1 MLLSVEDLRTSFFL
15 DEGELRAVD
24 GVSFDLEEGE
34 TLAVVG
40 ESGCGK
46 TIVALSILDLVQSPG
61 RIIGGQVRFH
71 GEDLL
76 TLTQEQLRGVRGAQ
90 IGLVFQEPGAALN
103 PVYPVGRQITEVLLE
118 HRGMSRRE
126 ADAET
131 VRILGDVGIPEPE
144 ERARAYPFE
153 LSGGMKQRA
162 VIALATCT
170 RPQLLIADEPTTALD
185 VTVQAEILDLIRDL
199 RDRHGMAVL
208 IISHD
213 LGVVAELADRVLV
226 MYAGKLLE
234 EASVEEIFRAPAHPY
249 TQGLLRA
256 VQAMEENSD
265 APLEGI
271 PGAVPDFLSLPTGCT
286 FHPRCPLMEEAAG
299 CAKRF
304 PDEVSLPGTAGPRR
318 AACWKVLPEGPGSS
332 S

>member
-1 MLLSVEDLRTSFFL
+1 MLLSVQDLRTTFFL

-24 GVSFDLEEGE
+24 GISFHLEEGE
-34 TLAVVG
+34 TLALVG

-61 RIIGGQVRFH
+61 RVVGGQVMFR
-71 GEDLL
+71 GDDLL
-76 TLTQEQLRGVRGAQ
+76 SLSPERMRRARGGE

-103 PVYPVGRQITEVLLE
+103 PVYPIGRQISEVLME
-118 HRGMSRRE
+118 HRGMTRRD
-126 ADAET
+126 ADAEA
-131 VRILGDVGIPEPE
+131 VRVLGDVGIPRPE
-144 ERARAYPFE
+144 ERTKAYPFE

-170 RPQLLIADEPTTALD
+170 RPRLLIADEPTTALD
-185 VTVQAEILDLIRDL
+185 VTVQAEILDLLRDL
-199 RDRHGMAVL
+199 RDRHGMALL

-234 EASVEEIFRAPAHPY
+234 EASAGEIFGTPAHPY
-249 TQGLLRA
+249 TQGLLQA
-256 VQAMEENSD
+256 VRAMEEDTD

-286 FHPRCPLMEEAAG
+286 FHPRCGLADAAAG
-299 CAKRF
+299 CMDRF
-304 PDEVSLPGTAGPRR
+304 PDEVRIPGTPGIRR
-318 AACWKVLPEGPGSS
+318 AACWKVDPGHGGGES
-332 S
+332 